1 MNLRGKLV
9 LFSWIAVIAMAALP
23 SCQQAINYP
32 TPNLTSISPGSVVAG
47 QPQFTLTVTGSNFT
61 PASLV
66 EFNGQEL
73 PEFIVVNNNEIQ
85 ATVTANLIQNP
96 GAAQITV
103 FTPQPGGGITKPLTL
118 TILEPLTPVPQITSL
133 APSTAL
139 AGSGG
144 FNLFINGLNFNAL
157 SIVTVNGQN
166 RVTTFLSP
174 VQLAVQLT
182 APDLTSAGAVGIAV
196 VNPQSATQI
205 DCGGPGLGLFEADA
219 DFNGGSPQTTTAT
232 IDTSKA
238 SNLAPMAVYQT
249 ARVGNTTAA
258 VSPVGSIIYTIPGP
272 SPVGSTSIVRLHFA
286 ETSMNAA
293 GQRTFNVSING
304 VQALSSAGKALFDIF
319 ALAGG
324 KNIANVQEYSVP
336 TNANGQYVIQ
346 FTPVTNEP
354 LVSGIE
360 ILPPTGGGSSNTV
373 PLAVLNPLPGISALS
388 PTSVQAGG
396 SATITVT
403 GTIPGPDFVP
413 NSVIL
418 INGAPHTTVY
428 ASPTQISAALT
439 VSDVA
444 SAGVDLVQ
452 VVNPPS
458 RSSPPFDG
466 GTSNTLTFPVTPTIS
481 AGLPML
487 VDIGLNGSQANDGI
501 CGGAASCQN
510 GTLGLTLATSG
521 PSESADGSFIAF
533 ASVSGNLV
541 TGQTNSS
548 SAIFLAAT
556 CLTAAASPNCLTVSP
571 VSLAVDGGP
580 ANGASSEPSLDN
592 GGDRVAFTSQATN
605 LVNYV
610 SFQNS
615 PPGRR
620 QVYTQPPCPI
630 ANSTTP
636 CTFNP
641 SINGA
646 VLVSISADG
655 TAAGNG
661 DSYNPVLSPD
671 GQFVAFVSLAT
682 NLVSGINVDGVTPQ
696 VYLRST
702 CGNVTPLTQTAGG
715 CIPTTYL
722 VSSANG
728 ITPGNAASSHPAIAS
743 SGTFVAFVS
752 SATNLGPSAPNPSG
766 LQEVFEQ
773 NECQLLTA
781 GCTPSMSLVSTPDGV
796 TPADA
801 ASVQPATSSDGR
813 FIAFAS
819 AADNL
824 GIAPGGFQQ
833 IFVRDTCLNSTLANC
848 TASTTL
854 VSTPDTSQ
862 TPKTPAKGLSEH
874 PSINSCG
881 STTSTCITGQFVAF
895 ASTASNLA
903 STQNGVENIFIRN
916 TCDGV
921 VAPAVCTPSTV
932 LASHAA
938 GASPPAADGSS
949 VAPSISGDGHTVSF
963 ISFADNLVAHDT
975 NALEDIFLAAT
986 TF

>member
-1 MNLRGKLV
+1 MRNLQGKLG
-9 LFSWIAVIAMAALP
+9 LFFWIAVLAIAALP
-23 SCQQAINYP
+23 SCQQSISYP
-32 TPNLTSISPGSVVAG
+32 SPTLTSISPGSVVAG

-66 EFNGQEL
+66 EWNGAQL
-73 PEFIVVNNNEIQ
+73 PEYIFVSDSEMQ
-85 ATVTANLIQNP
+85 ATVTANLIQSP
-96 GAAQITV
+96 GSASVSI
-103 FTPQPGGGITKPLTL
+103 FTPQPGGGLSKPLTL
-118 TILEPLTPVPQITSL
+118 TILEPLTLAPQITSL
-133 APSTAL
+133 APSTVL
-139 AGSGG
+139 AGSGVL
-144 FNLFINGLNFNAL
+144 NLFINGVNFNAL

-166 RVTTFLSP
+166 RVTTFLGPAS
-174 VQLAVQLT
+174 LAVQLT
-182 APDLTSAGAVGIAV
+182 AADLTSAGALGIAV

-205 DCGGPGLGLFEADA
+205 DCGGPGLGVFEADT
-219 DFNGGSPQTTTAT
+219 DFNGGSEQTTTAT

-238 SNLAPMAVYQT
+238 ANPAPMAIYQM
-249 ARVGNTTAA
+249 ARVGNSTAA
-258 VSPVGSIIYTIPGP
+258 VSPVGSVTYTIPGP
-272 SPVGSTSIVRLHFA
+272 SPVGSTSTVRLHFA
-286 ETSMNAA
+286 ETSMKAA
-293 GQRTFNVSING
+293 GQRVFNVSING
-304 VQALSSAGKALFDIF
+304 VQVLGNFDIF
-319 ALAGG
+319 KTAGG
-324 KNIANVQEYSVP
+324 ENIANVQQFSEP

-346 FTPVTNEP
+346 FTPITNASYP
-354 LVSGIE
+354 LISGIE

-373 PLAVLNPLPGISALS
+373 ALAILNPLPGLSSLS
-388 PTSVQAGG
+388 PASVQAGSG
-396 SATITVT
+396 ATITVT

-413 NSVIL
+413 NSVVL

-428 ASPTQISAALT
+428 TSATQVSAALT
-439 VSDVA
+439 AADVA
-444 SAGVDLVQ
+444 SAGIDLVQ

-466 GTSNTLTFPVTPTIS
+466 GTSNTLTFAITPTIS

-487 VDIGLNGSQANDGI
+487 VDIAPNGSQADDGI
-501 CGGAASCQN
+501 CGGAANCQN
-510 GTLGLTLATSG
+510 GSLGLTLATSG

-548 SAIFLAAT
+548 SAIFLAST
-556 CLTAAASPNCLTVSP
+556 CLTEISSNCVPGISP

-580 ANGASSEPSLDN
+580 ANGANSEPTVDSA
-592 GGDRVAFTSQATN
+592 GDHVAFTSQATN
-605 LVNYV
+605 LVTYV
-610 SFQNS
+610 SFQS
-615 PPGRR
+615 VPPGRR
-620 QVYTQPPCPI
+620 QVYTQPPCTI
-630 ANSTTP
+630 ISSTMP
-636 CTFNP
+636 CTFSP
-641 SINGA
+641 STNGA

-661 DSYNPVLSPD
+661 DSYNPVISPD
-671 GQFVAFVSLAT
+671 GQYVAFTSLAT
-682 NLVSGINVDGVTPQ
+682 NLVSGISVDGVTPQ
-696 VYLRST
+696 VYLRYT

-722 VSSANG
+722 VSSPDG
-728 ITPGNAASSHPAIAS
+728 TTPGNAPSSHPAIAND
-743 SGTFVAFVS
+743 GTYVAFVS
-752 SATNLGPSAPNPSG
+752 SATNLGPDAPNPSG
-766 LQEVFEQ
+766 LQEIFEQ
-773 NECQLLTA
+773 YDCQIVTSS
-781 GCTPSMSLVSTPDGV
+781 CTPSMSLISTPDGV

-801 ASVQPATSSDGR
+801 ASVEPAISSDGR

-833 IFVRDTCLNSTLANC
+833 IFVRDTCLGSTLMGC

-854 VSTPDTSQ
+854 VSTPDALQ
-862 TPKTPAKGLSEH
+862 NPKTPAKGLSEH

-881 STTSTCITGQFVAF
+881 SGIASTTCITGQFIAF
-895 ASTASNLA
+895 ASVASNLA
-903 STQNGVENIFIRN
+903 PTQNGVENIFVRN

-932 LASHAA
+932 LTSQAS

-975 NALEDIFLAAT
+975 NGLEDLFLAAT
-986 TF
+986 SF

>member
-1 MNLRGKLV
+1 LRGKLV
-9 LFSWIAVIAMAALP
+9 LFFGIAVIAMVALP
-23 SCQQAINYP
+23 SCQQAISNP
-32 TPNLTSISPGSVVAG
+32 SPNLTSISPGSIVAG
-47 QPQFTLTVTGSNFT
+47 QPQFTLTLTGSNFT
-61 PASLV
+61 PSSLVVFNGQQLTVFTFVSDNEMQATVMASLV
-66 EFNGQEL
+66 
-73 PEFIVVNNNEIQ
+73 
-85 ATVTANLIQNP
+85 QNP
-96 GAAQITV
+96 GAASITV
-103 FTPQPGGGITKPLTL
+103 FTPQPGGGTSKPLIL
-118 TILEPLTPVPQITSL
+118 NILEPLTPVPQITSL

-139 AGSGG
+139 AGSSF
-144 FNLFINGLNFNAL
+144 FNLFINGFNFNAL

-174 VQLAVQLT
+174 NSLAVQLT
-182 APDLTSAGAVGIAV
+182 PPDLISAGALGIAV

-205 DCGGPGLGLFEADA
+205 DCGGTGLGAFEADT

-232 IDTSKA
+232 INTNNA
-238 SNLAPMAVYQT
+238 ANPAPMAIYQT

-272 SPVGSTSIVRLHFA
+272 SPVGSTSTIRLHFA
-286 ETSMNAA
+286 ETSMNAV

-304 VQALSSAGKALFDIF
+304 VQVLTSFDIF
-319 ALAGG
+319 KTTGG
-324 KNIANVQEYSVP
+324 KNIANVQQFFEP

-354 LVSGIE
+354 LISGIE
-360 ILPPTGGGSSNTV
+360 ILPPTGGGSSNT
-373 PLAVLNPLPGISALS
+373 LALPILNPSPGISALS

-396 SATITVT
+396 STTITVT
-403 GTIPGPDFVP
+403 GTIPGPDFAP

-428 ASPTQISAALT
+428 ISPTQVSATLT
-439 VSDVA
+439 SSDVT
-444 SAGVDLVQ
+444 SAGIDLVQ
-452 VVNPPS
+452 VLNPPS
-458 RSSPPFDG
+458 RTSPPFDG
-466 GTSNTLTFPVTPTIS
+466 GTSNTLTFAVTPTVS
-481 AGLPML
+481 VGLPML
-487 VDIGLNGSQANDGI
+487 VDIAPNGSQADDGI

-510 GTLGLTLATSG
+510 GSLGLTLATSG

-533 ASVSGNLV
+533 ASISGNLV

-548 SAIFLAAT
+548 SSIFLAST
-556 CLTAAASPNCLTVSP
+556 CLAAAASSNCLSISP

-620 QVYTQPPCPI
+620 QVYTQPPCTIP
-630 ANSTTP
+630 NSTTP
-636 CTFNP
+636 CNFIP

-646 VLVSISADG
+646 VLVSLSADG

-671 GQFVAFVSLAT
+671 GKFVAFVSLAT
-682 NLVSGINVDGVTPQ
+682 NLVSGITVDGVTPE
-696 VYLRST
+696 VYVRST
-702 CGNVTPLTQTAGG
+702 CGNVTPITQTAGG

-722 VSSANG
+722 VSSADG

-752 SATNLGPSAPNPSG
+752 SATNLGPSAPNPGG
-766 LQEVFEQ
+766 LQEIFEQ
-773 NECQLLTA
+773 NECQLVTP

-801 ASVQPATSSDGR
+801 ASLQPAISSDGR

-833 IFVRDTCLNSTLANC
+833 IFARDTCLNSTLANC

-854 VSTPDTSQ
+854 VSTPDTSAN
-862 TPKTPAKGLSEH
+862 PKTPAKGMSEH

-881 STTSTCITGQFVAF
+881 STTSACTMGQFVAY

-916 TCDGV
+916 TCGGV

-949 VAPSISGDGHTVSF
+949 VAPSLSGDGHTVSF